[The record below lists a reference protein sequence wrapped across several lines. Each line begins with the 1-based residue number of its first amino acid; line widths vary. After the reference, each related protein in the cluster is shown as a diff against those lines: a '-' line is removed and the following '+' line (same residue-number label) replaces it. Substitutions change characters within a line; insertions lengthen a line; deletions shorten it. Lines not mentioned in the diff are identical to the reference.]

1 MNEIYVFLGPTLT
14 EKEARAELDAVYLP
28 PAAAGDVY
36 RLWRRRPRAI
46 GIVDGYFER
55 VPAVWHKEIMWMM
68 ERGVHVFGGA
78 GLGALRAAE
87 LDSFGMHGVGWVYQ
101 AFRQEAL
108 DRDDEVAVRHGA
120 AEDGYRPLS
129 EAMVNIRQ
137 TLAAAEDQEVISAAT
152 ASILL
157 AAGTA
162 LFYPDRTWP
171 ELLRAGGATRAD
183 PAELDALRRWLPAGR
198 IDQQAADAVAML
210 REMRGFLAGGPAP
223 QQVSWSMADTAMW
236 EVARHRAD
244 TLACDDTTGSPLAP
258 ERVLDEIRLL
268 GPDVYEAAC
277 CRSLLRV
284 FAADFAR
291 REGMVIDGERLH
303 DAIAAFRSSRNLEQ
317 DGELARFLA
326 GNDLSEEDLERLV
339 ATDEM
344 VRWACGQAERA
355 AFGGLLDDLRLSGEY
370 PRLAARVRARLEDE
384 GRPDAPHE
392 QACGG
397 EAP

>member
-1 MNEIYVFLGPTLT
+1 
-14 EKEARAELDAVYLP
+14 
-28 PAAAGDVY
+28 
-36 RLWRRRPRAI
+36 
-46 GIVDGYFER
+46 
-55 VPAVWHKEIMWMM
+55 
-68 ERGVHVFGGA
+68 
-78 GLGALRAAE
+78 
-87 LDSFGMHGVGWVYQ
+87 MHGVGWVYQ

-137 TLAAAEDQEVISAAT
+137 TLAAAEDQEVISAVT

-268 GPDVYEAAC
+268 GPDVYEASC

-291 REGMVIDGERLH
+291 REGMVIDGERLQ
-303 DAIAAFRSSRNLEQ
+303 DAIAAFRNSRNLEH

-339 ATDEM
+339 AADEM

-384 GRPDAPHE
+384 GRPHAPDE